1 LISSETLADVH
12 TLKPLL
18 DGKQLCELYSIK
30 PGKALKFLI
39 DEQLRWQIVN
49 PGSGIEE
56 VSKWLIEKKE
66 ELLKKYA

>member
-1 LISSETLADVH
+1 LADVH

-18 DGKQLCELYSIK
+18 DGKQLCDLYSIK

-49 PGSGIEE
+49 PGSGSIEE

>member
-1 LISSETLADVH
+1 MH

-49 PGSGIEE
+49 PGSGGGGIEE
-56 VSKWLIEKKE
+56 VSKWLIEQKE
-66 ELLKKYA
+66 EMLKKYA

>member
-1 LISSETLADVH
+1 MH

-49 PGSGIEE
+49 PGSAGIEE